1 MISRILLTASL
12 LTTVSA
18 FAADRS
24 FDRTLT
30 VSASPNVSVNT
41 GSGNIHLH
49 PGSDSQIHISARLHA
64 NNNHGWFDGGSGD
77 VESRMTQIANNPPIQ
92 QSGSSITIGERDHGG
107 SNSLYR
113 NISIDYDITLPRASA
128 ITAGSGSGDVQIEDV
143 GASLKAST
151 CSGNVKA
158 HGIHGTATLDTGS
171 GDIELQETAG
181 GDVRA
186 QTGSGNIHLDGIA
199 GGLRAITGSGDIA
212 IGGSPATDWKLETGS
227 GNIRMNLGSSARFN
241 LNASTGS
248 GSVNIAQPITMQGSL
263 DKHHISGSVNGGGPI
278 LRAETGSG
286 DIEIR

>member
-1 MISRILLTASL
+1 MHPRTFLLATLSL
-12 LTTVSA
+12 VTVSA
-18 FAADRS
+18 CAADRT

-30 VSASPNVSVNT
+30 LPSSPNVSVNT

-49 PGSDSQIHISARLHA
+49 PGSDTQIHIAARIHG
-64 NNNHGWFDGGSGD
+64 NNNHGWFDGSSSNVD
-77 VESRMTQIANNPPIQ
+77 SRMTQIANNPPIQ
-92 QSGSSITIGERDHGG
+92 QSGNSVTIGERNHGSEG
-107 SNSLYR
+107 MYR
-113 NISIDYDITLPRASA
+113 YISIDYDITLPRTSA

-143 GASLKAST
+143 GSSLKVST
-151 CSGNVKA
+151 GSGNVKA
-158 HGIHGTATLDTGS
+158 HGIQGTASLDTGS

-199 GGLRAITGSGDIA
+199 DGLRATTGSGDIT
-212 IGGSPATDWKLETGS
+212 IGGKPGTDWKLETGS

-248 GSVNIAQPITMQGSL
+248 GTVNVAQPITMQGSL
-263 DKHHISGSVNGGGPI
+263 DKHHISGSINGGGPT